1 MDAADSR
8 DLHTRTKQSL
18 RYRVI
23 RDLKL
28 AAVRSGIRGPRR
40 IGAFHQLFQFQKFA
54 HESGIFSC
62 PSFQHRSEIYKYL
75 LDNFIGAEPIDYL
88 EFGVFKGASL
98 RLWVGLN
105 THPQSRFF
113 GFDSF
118 EGLPDKWDFFSGG
131 SVEKGFFSTGSQVPD
146 IDDARISYVKGFFQN
161 SMRPFLKDFQR
172 RNQLVLHLDADLY
185 TSTLFVLSTMDE
197 FIAPGTLLIF
207 DEFGNVNDEFRA
219 WTDYST
225 SFLRRARP
233 VAWADGFYGVVA
245 FQIEA

>member
-8 DLHTRTKQSL
+8 DLHTRTKPPLS
-18 RYRVI
+18 YRVI

-28 AAVRSGIRGPRR
+28 ALVHSGIRGPGR
-40 IGAFHQLFQFQKFA
+40 IGALHQLFQFQKFA

-75 LDNFIGAEPIDYL
+75 HDSFIGSEPVDYL

-98 RLWVGLN
+98 RQWVQLSKD
-105 THPQSRFF
+105 PRSWFF
-113 GFDSF
+113 GFGSF
-118 EGLPDKWDFFSGG
+118 EGLPEKWEFASGG
-131 SVEKGFFSTGSQVPD
+131 PVDKGFFSTGAQLPD
-146 IDDARISYVKGFFQN
+146 IDDARIAYVKGFFQH
-161 SMRPFLKDFQR
+161 SLRPFLKDFER
-172 RNQLVLHLDADLY
+172 RNQLVLHLDADLF

-197 FIAPGTLLIF
+197 FIVAGTLIIS

-219 WTDYST
+219 WTDYSK

-245 FQIEA
+245 FQVDA